1 MTTVIRI
8 LLLILVIG
16 LLVDL
21 AGNFDP
27 FLAIVYASAL
37 IGAVAANLLTRSR
50 PLAALAAVLIASA
63 VSVLTIVS
71 VAALSALAW
80 NDNDRALLLYF
91 ILIAVPLVSISA
103 LVAGWLAA
111 DARVFL
117 ESRRGQTRDQRGSSH
132 V

>member
-27 FLAIVYASAL
+27 FLAIVYASAP

>member
-16 LLVDL
+16 LLADL